1 MMLKM
6 NCFKVESLPVDDDRT
21 FFGIPFVV
29 AVVVVAAVIPIVAV
43 AVPVFAAAAAAASVA
58 AAAAAAAAVAV
69 AVAVTSAAAAAAT
82 AAAAVVVV
90 VAVASASAA
99 AAAVVSVP
107 GFLLVVFLGSE
118 RVLLRLIIQSKDVW
132 PMQSVCVCVLSVCLC
147 VQLCLKEPIRM
158 MQGAEGLI
166 SRPLPM
172 KLRGIET
179 GKRTCSGRH
188 GHMSAA
194 CGQHYSDMS
203 ACIATVMSEGLQ
215 QS

>member
-1 MMLKM
+1 MSRYK
-6 NCFKVESLPVDDDRT
+6 SHPAPTR
-21 FFGIPFVV
+21 G
-29 AVVVVAAVIPIVAV
+29 
-43 AVPVFAAAAAAASVA
+43 VFE
-58 AAAAAAAAVAV
+58 
-69 AVAVTSAAAAAAT
+69 
-82 AAAAVVVV
+82 
-90 VAVASASAA
+90 
-99 AAAVVSVP
+99 
-107 GFLLVVFLGSE
+107 E
-118 RVLLRLIIQSKDVW
+118 RLLRIREIWGGYNKDKPRGSKYLNTRILGPQIHTLNGFW
-132 PMQSVCVCVLSVCLC
+132 TLKPYHLGTWTLWESVCVC

-203 ACIATVMSEGLQ
+203 AWIATVMSEGLQ

>member
-1 MMLKM
+1 M
-6 NCFKVESLPVDDDRT
+6 
-21 FFGIPFVV
+21 
-29 AVVVVAAVIPIVAV
+29 VVVAAVIPIVAV

-58 AAAAAAAAVAV
+58 AAAAAAAAAAVAV
-69 AVAVTSAAAAAAT
+69 AVAVASAAAAAAT
-82 AAAAVVVV
+82 AAAAVVV

-107 GFLLVVFLGSE
+107 GILLVVILGSE

-132 PMQSVCVCVLSVCLC
+132 PMQSVCVCVLCVC
-147 VQLCLKEPIRM
+147 VQLCLKEPIR
-158 MQGAEGLI
+158 AKGLI

-203 ACIATVMSEGLQ
+203 AWIATVMSEGLQ

>member
-1 MMLKM
+1 
-6 NCFKVESLPVDDDRT
+6 
-21 FFGIPFVV
+21 
-29 AVVVVAAVIPIVAV
+29 
-43 AVPVFAAAAAAASVA
+43 
-58 AAAAAAAAVAV
+58 
-69 AVAVTSAAAAAAT
+69 
-82 AAAAVVVV
+82 
-90 VAVASASAA
+90 
-99 AAAVVSVP
+99 
-107 GFLLVVFLGSE
+107 
-118 RVLLRLIIQSKDVW
+118 
-132 PMQSVCVCVLSVCLC
+132 
-147 VQLCLKEPIRM
+147 M
-158 MQGAEGLI
+158 MQGAKGLI